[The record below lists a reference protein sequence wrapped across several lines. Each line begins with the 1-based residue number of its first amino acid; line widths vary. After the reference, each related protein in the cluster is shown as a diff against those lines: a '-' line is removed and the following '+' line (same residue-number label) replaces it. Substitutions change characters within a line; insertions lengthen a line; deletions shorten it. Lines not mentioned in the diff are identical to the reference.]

1 MPIKF
6 SDHVIIQ
13 LKERHISKIRVKE
26 AVESPDVILSSFKSR
41 QLRQKEFGGNI
52 LEVVTVTEG
61 SRITIITAY
70 YIQNNKD

>member
-1 MPIKF
+1 VPIVF
-6 SDHVIIQ
+6 SNHVILQ

-26 AVESPDVILSSFKSR
+26 AVENPDKILPSFMNR
-41 QLRQKEFGGNI
+41 RLRQKEFGGNI

-70 YIQNNKD
+70 YIQEK